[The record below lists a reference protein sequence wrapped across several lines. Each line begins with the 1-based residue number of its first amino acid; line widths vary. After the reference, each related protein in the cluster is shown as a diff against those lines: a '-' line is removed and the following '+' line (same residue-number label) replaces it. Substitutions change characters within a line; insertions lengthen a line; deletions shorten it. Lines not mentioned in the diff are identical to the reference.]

1 MASKSTADLGLAALD
16 GKASICLLLLALQ
29 FGVQPVLTRNY
40 TPPGI
45 IRSTVILTQEI
56 VKFFMALF
64 MLRISNAAHEVMKG
78 RLHLVCSGCRY

>member
-1 MASKSTADLGLAALD
+1 MAETAAAPGLVALE
-16 GKASICLLLLALQ
+16 GKATIYLLLLALQ
-29 FGVQPVLTRNY
+29 FGVQPILTRTY

-64 MLRISNAAHEVMKG
+64 MLRISKSTHEAFKG
-78 RLHLVCSGCRY
+78 KLHLVCSG